1 MGRFLTSATLAF
13 LAAAGAKAADAESG
27 VWGQCGGINW
37 TGPTKCVSGSVC
49 TYQNDWY
56 CQ

>member
-1 MGRFLTSATLAF
+1 MGRFLTSTALAL
-13 LAAAGAKAADAESG
+13 LAAAGVQAADESG
-27 VWGQCGGINW
+27 MWGQCGGNNW
-37 TGPTKCVSGSVC
+37 TGPKKCVAGAVC

>member
-1 MGRFLTSATLAF
+1 MGRFLTSATLTF
-13 LAAAGAKAADAESG
+13 LAAAGVQAADAESG

-37 TGPTKCVSGSVC
+37 AGPTKCVSGSVC